1 LPLRK
6 SQVGNYVAS
15 CAQLSILLEVS
26 AYPKPGNVHRLHDFL
41 TTRYEHFLAG
51 SVAVSPSIN
60 RLAQSGFDVKAGHKT
75 WEELR
80 LGNCVYSAIKDS
92 FKWQSGGNVNL
103 GIVLLFAPIAAA
115 AGYIL
120 KDEIIQVDDLIRVAN
135 EVMKSTTPKDAV
147 SVYRSI
153 RYSMTDKVLGSVSD
167 LDVSER
173 SSLKQILRDKISLY
187 EIFIKC
193 AERDTICNEWI
204 SGYNITAKKSY
215 PYLLK
220 AIKSSCNINTA
231 TIDTFLYVLSENPD
245 SLIVRKNDLTTA
257 KHVSDRAREILDHG
271 GYSSDKGRRLTE
283 MLDLDLQGTNGLLNP
298 GTTADL
304 TAASL
309 FILFLNGWRY

>member
-1 LPLRK
+1 LRK
-6 SQVGNYVAS
+6 SQVGNYVAG
-15 CAQLSILLEVS
+15 CAQLATLLEVS

-60 RLAQSGFDVKAGHKT
+60 KLAQSGFDIKAGHKT
-75 WEELR
+75 WKD
-80 LGNCVYSAIKDS
+80 LGIGNYIYSAIKNS

-103 GIVLLFAPIAAA
+103 GIVLLFAPISAA

-120 KDEIIQVDDLIRVAN
+120 KDEIIRVDDLIQVA
-135 EVMKSTTPKDAV
+135 KKAIKYTTPKDAV

-167 LDVSER
+167 LDVGER
-173 SSLKQILRDKISLY
+173 SSTKQILKEKINLY
-187 EIFIKC
+187 EVFMKC
-193 AERDTICNEWI
+193 AERDTICKEWV
-204 SGYNITAKKSY
+204 SGYDITSKKGY
-215 PYLLK
+215 PYLVK
-220 AIKSSCNINTA
+220 AIKSSSNINTA
-231 TIDTFLYVLSENPD
+231 TIDTFLYLLSENLD

-257 KHVSDRAREILDHG
+257 KLVSDKAREILDHG
-271 GYSSDKGRRLTE
+271 GYGTMIGRKLTE
-283 MLDLDLQGTNGLLNP
+283 TFDFDLQGKNGLLNP

-309 FILFLNGWRY
+309 FLLLLSGWRY